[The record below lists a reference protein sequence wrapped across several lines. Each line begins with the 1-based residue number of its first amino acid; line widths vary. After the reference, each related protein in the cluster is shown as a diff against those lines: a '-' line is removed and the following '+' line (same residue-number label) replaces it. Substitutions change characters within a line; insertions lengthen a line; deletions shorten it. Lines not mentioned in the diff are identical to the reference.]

1 MTQAKVLVIPSSN
14 LMNSNQPG
22 HNEDFDVP
30 SFVEESLE
38 DIFTYLQDRDTIVRW
53 SAAKGLARI
62 AERLPH
68 DFSDQVLETVLGL
81 FDIHTL
87 PGEEVPIG
95 AVGDGG
101 MGVQLPASAEGTW
114 HGACLATAEFAR
126 RDLVNTERL
135 PELMKWMSKVCI
147 GALKKA

>member
-1 MTQAKVLVIPSSN
+1 MFDVHPAKVLVASTSDQHSDLQDN
-14 LMNSNQPG
+14 
-22 HNEDFDVP
+22 NESFDVP
-30 SFVEESLE
+30 EFVENSLE
-38 DIFTYLQDRDTIVRW
+38 EVFTYLQDRDTIVRW

-68 DFSDQVLETVLGL
+68 DFSDQVLDTVLGL

-87 PGEEVPIG
+87 PDEEMPIG
-95 AVGDGG
+95 AIGDGG

-126 RDLVNTERL
+126 RDLVNRDHL
-135 PELMKWMSKVCI
+135 PELMRWMSKVCRHSS
-147 GALKKA
+147 